1 MTDYKNITEIEAFA
15 LMKAGDEHALTHI
28 YNKYWEGLYASVHNV
43 LKDQQASED
52 IIQDIFIKLWDKR
65 ESLEI
70 SISLKAYLFAS
81 CRYEVFRQIKAQK
94 VHISLFDRLEERL
107 YAPSA
112 YGSLEHKE
120 LLQHINSI
128 VEALPVK
135 CREVYKLSR
144 EENLSH
150 KEIAEKLNIS
160 TKTVENH
167 MTRAL
172 SQLRGSLGGLLT
184 IEVVTWLMKNY

>member
-1 MTDYKNITEIEAFA
+1 MTDYSNYTDADIRA
-15 LMKAGDEHALTHI
+15 LMKAGDEQALAHI
-28 YNKYWEGLYASVHNV
+28 YNKYWEGLFVSVHNI
-43 LKDQQASED
+43 LKDQQACED
-52 IIQDIFIKLWDKR
+52 IIQEIFIKLWDKR
-65 ESLEI
+65 ENLEI

-81 CRYEVFRQIKAQK
+81 CRYEVFRQIKTQK
-94 VHISLFDRLEERL
+94 VQVGLFDGLEERL
-107 YAPSA
+107 YTPSA

-120 LLQHINSI
+120 LLQQINSI
-128 VEALPVK
+128 VATLPEK

-172 SQLRGSLGGLLT
+172 SQLRASLGGLLT
-184 IEVVTWLMKNY
+184 IELVTWLMKNH